1 MSAVSVK
8 VQAPSFVTVP
18 APLPI
23 TPLTVMLPAPP
34 KVNPM
39 DPFEIVPPI
48 VNVPLS
54 ELILTALVDKVILP
68 L

>member
-8 VQAPSFVTVP
+8 VPAPSLVTVP

-23 TPLTVMLPAPP
+23 TLLTVMLPAPP
-34 KVNPM
+34 KVNPI

>member
-1 MSAVSVK
+1 LSAVSVR
-8 VQAPSFVTVP
+8 VPAPSLVTVP

-39 DPFEIVPPI
+39 DPLEIVPPI
-48 VNVPLS
+48 VKVPLS
-54 ELILTALVDKVILP
+54 ELILTALVDNVIFP